1 MKLNIL
7 TRERLT
13 AIERSIDRNGGAVT
27 VRHIMRN
34 HGLHRSVIE
43 EAIEGGF
50 LTLESHQG
58 PRGRSSQ
65 ILKKVSQCYPT
76 KSPPGYSTLDDLI
89 SCRHW
94 NFAFNYAMG
103 EIGPGMFSFKR
114 RAWTAYKKAF
124 PSARS
129 DSGARAS
136 SSRLLRKSHIRAAI
150 AWTHAK
156 YHDNLRYYEEEPRT
170 PSEIW
175 AILFRL
181 KSDRTRWASWW
192 VRWQWERQL
201 ADS

>member
-1 MKLNIL
+1 MKPNIL
-7 TRERLT
+7 TRERLA
-13 AIERSIDRNGGAVT
+13 AIEGSIARNGGHIT

-34 HGLHRSVIE
+34 HGLHRSVID

-58 PRGRSSQ
+58 PRGRPSQ

-76 KSPPGYSTLDDLI
+76 KIPPGYSSLDKLI

-103 EIGPGMFSFKR
+103 EIGPGMFNFKR
-114 RAWTAYKKAF
+114 RAWFAYKKAF
-124 PSARS
+124 PASRS
-129 DSGARAS
+129 QAGARAS

-150 AWTHAK
+150 AWTFAK
-156 YHDNLRYYEEEPRT
+156 HFDNLRHKGKEPKT

-175 AILFRL
+175 TILFQA

-192 VRWQWERQL
+192 ERWQWDLQEE
-201 ADS
+201 AS